1 MRQSRG
7 FTIVE
12 LLVVITIIGIL
23 AALLLPALSA
33 ARCRSKHSASQAT
46 VQDFSVAL
54 KSYETDFGRY
64 PVEEGGF
71 YITQTSAASL
81 VNIMSANG
89 PKNVPY
95 YQFRADQINGAKQW
109 MTALGTP
116 YKYRENASKA
126 KPATPSPGVMMNF
139 FSFDMWACG
148 CGDAPA
154 CSASTSDP
162 PDNATIKNW

>member
-54 KSYETDFGRY
+54 KAYDTDFGRY
-64 PVEEGGF
+64 PPDEAGN
-71 YITQTSAASL
+71 YITQVSSASL
-81 VNIMSANG
+81 VNVMSAPG
-89 PKNVPY
+89 PKNIPY
-95 YQFRADQINGAKQW
+95 YQFRPEQINGAKQW
-109 MTALGTP
+109 VSALQTP
-116 YKYRENASKA
+116 LKYRENASKA
-126 KPATPSPGVMMNF
+126 KLPVGPLTMMNLY
-139 FSFDMWACG
+139 SFDMWACG
-148 CGDAPA
+148 CGDAPG
-154 CSASTSDP
+154 CSATTSDP
-162 PDNATIKNW
+162 ADKASVKNW